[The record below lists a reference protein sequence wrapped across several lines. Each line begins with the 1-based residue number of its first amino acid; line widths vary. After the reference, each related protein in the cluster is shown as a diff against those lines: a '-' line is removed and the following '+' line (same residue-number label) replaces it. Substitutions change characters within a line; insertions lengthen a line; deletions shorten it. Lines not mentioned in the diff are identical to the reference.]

1 MYHSEPKDFSVQD
14 RLCLGGE
21 SESVLDELS
30 DKNYLEPYQKAIEQ
44 LKEVAEKKC
53 PLEKLECVVST
64 SRLILECADDYWEE
78 RGKGRQSKEAT
89 MGTDDLLPVLT
100 YVVVK
105 TRLPQLVSEC
115 IAMEEFIHE
124 GYLMGEEGYC
134 LTTLNTAVLYGV
146 SLASK
151 VC

>member
-1 MYHSEPKDFSVQD
+1 MC
-14 RLCLGGE
+14 R
-21 SESVLDELS
+21 
-30 DKNYLEPYQKAIEQ
+30 
-44 LKEVAEKKC
+44 
-53 PLEKLECVVST
+53 
-64 SRLILECADDYWEE
+64 
-78 RGKGRQSKEAT
+78 
-89 MGTDDLLPVLT
+89 GTDDLLPVLT